1 MDLNRNQTITAKK
14 EALVSLV
21 AILYIEEHGLLSRE
35 WLSDAKAS
43 LQALFLRTSGEET
56 MLRKLIEILKTTR
69 QVQGTFTRIAQ
80 TLEGVQKS
88 ANALDARL
96 GSLRNYFDRISLSA
110 EENADFG
117 GPFLSFSQQFQR
129 RIETLARAMRQYL
142 ESRETEA
149 KHANIYRIAKDAR
162 TRLRERLST
171 GIAAETRTEVEG
183 RIKKEVVAAFDYT
196 DAESNYK
203 FARRDSRNAAED
215 VRKELEEIHL
225 MCQMAMNPAAR
236 DPAPASA
243 PGTVPRYEDVY
254 TRFVNA
260 MHRHSRLQTL
270 KDAILELFRLYQSA
284 HGMFRHDFD
293 SLNRAVD
300 SMLDKPDT
308 YFDAKAEDTDIT
320 AKRQKLFRIERLIPF
335 LERGSE
341 LVRDEESD
349 SYPRFSRVL
358 SAQLENPRALWAEI
372 SEDLL
377 RAKIQA
383 DADVSTRLE

>member
-1 MDLNRNQTITAKK
+1 MDLSRNPTVTAKK
-14 EALVSLV
+14 EALVTLV
-21 AILYIEEHGLLSRE
+21 ALLYIEEHGLLSRE
-35 WLSDAKAS
+35 WLGDAKAS

-88 ANALDARL
+88 AHALDARL
-96 GSLRNYFDRISLSA
+96 GSLRNYFDRINLSA
-110 EENADFG
+110 EENADFA
-117 GPFLSFSQQFQR
+117 GPFLDFSQQFQR
-129 RIETLARAMRQYL
+129 RIDALARLMRQYL
-142 ESRETEA
+142 DTRETEA
-149 KHANIYRIAKDAR
+149 KHANIYRIAKEAR

-203 FARRDSRNAAED
+203 FARRDSRNAAGD
-215 VRKELEEIHL
+215 VRKELTEIHL
-225 MCQMAMNPAAR
+225 MCQVAMNPAAR
-236 DPAPASA
+236 DPTGPAA
-243 PGTVPRYEDVY
+243 PGTVPPYDDVY
-254 TRFVNA
+254 MRFVQSL
-260 MHRHSRLQTL
+260 RRYPRLQML

-300 SMLDKPDT
+300 TMLDNPAG
-308 YFDAKAEDTDIT
+308 YFDAKAEDTDIM

-341 LVRDEESD
+341 LVRDDETD
-349 SYPRFSRVL
+349 NYPRFSRAL
-358 SAQLENPRALWAEI
+358 TGLLEDPRAIWSDI

-377 RAKIQA
+377 RCKIQA

>member
-1 MDLNRNQTITAKK
+1 MDLSHQQLATAKK
-14 EALVSLV
+14 EALVTLV
-21 AILYIEEHGLLSRE
+21 GLLYIEENGLLSRE
-35 WLSDAKAS
+35 WLGDAKAS

-88 ANALDARL
+88 ASALEARL
-96 GSLRNYFDRISLSA
+96 GSLRNYFDRIGLSA

-117 GPFLSFSQQFQR
+117 GPFLVFSQQFQR
-129 RIETLARAMRQYL
+129 RIESLARFMRQYL
-142 ESRETEA
+142 EARETEA

-162 TRLRERLST
+162 SRLRERLST
-171 GIAAETRTEVEG
+171 GIAAEARSEVEG
-183 RIKKEVVAAFDYT
+183 RIKKEMVAAFDYT

-215 VRKELEEIHL
+215 VRQELEEIHL
-225 MCQMAMNPAAR
+225 MCQMAMNPTAR
-236 DPAPASA
+236 DPAPPSA
-243 PGTVPRYEDVY
+243 PGATPRYEDVY

-260 MHRHSRLQTL
+260 MHRHSRLRAL
-270 KDAILELFRLYQSA
+270 KDAILDLFRLYQSA

-300 SMLDKPDT
+300 TMLGNPDS
-308 YFDAKAEDTDIT
+308 YFDAKAEDTDIL

-341 LVRDEESD
+341 LARDEEHD
-349 SYPRFSRVL
+349 DYPRFSRAL
-358 SAQLENPRALWAEI
+358 SAQLEDTRAPWADI
-372 SEDLL
+372 REDLL

>member
-1 MDLNRNQTITAKK
+1 MDLSHQQHATAKK
-14 EALVSLV
+14 EALVTLV
-21 AILYIEEHGLLSRE
+21 GLLYIEENGLLSRE
-35 WLSDAKAS
+35 WLGDAKAS

-88 ANALDARL
+88 ASALEARL

-117 GPFLSFSQQFQR
+117 GPFLVFSQQFQR
-129 RIETLARAMRQYL
+129 RIESLAHFMRQYL
-142 ESRETEA
+142 EARETEA

-162 TRLRERLST
+162 SRLRERLST
-171 GIAAETRTEVEG
+171 GIAAEARTELEG
-183 RIKKEVVAAFDYT
+183 RIKKEMVAAFDYT

-215 VRKELEEIHL
+215 VRQELEEIHL

-236 DPAPASA
+236 DPAPPSA
-243 PGTVPRYEDVY
+243 PGATPRYEDVY

-260 MHRHSRLQTL
+260 MHRHSRLQAL
-270 KDAILELFRLYQSA
+270 KDAILDLFRLYQSA

-300 SMLDKPDT
+300 TMLGNPDS
-308 YFDAKAEDTDIT
+308 YFDAKAEDTDIL
-320 AKRQKLFRIERLIPF
+320 AKRQKLFKIERLIPF

-341 LVRDEESD
+341 LARDEEHD
-349 SYPRFSRVL
+349 GYPRFSRAL
-358 SAQLENPRALWAEI
+358 SAQLEDTRAPWADI
-372 SEDLL
+372 REDLL